1 MKNTDLPSFTL
12 DRMRQDI
19 ADILH
24 EDAAYIGNDDNLIE
38 LGLDS
43 MRMMTLSSRWN
54 EAGVY
59 LEFSELASTATLAHW
74 WTLAER
80 ILENSADTEKRR

>member
-1 MKNTDLPSFTL
+1 MKNTALPPFTL

-24 EDAAYIGNDDNLIE
+24 EDPADIGDDDNLIE

-59 LEFSELASTATLAHW
+59 LEFSELASTATLNHW

>member
-1 MKNTDLPSFTL
+1 
-12 DRMRQDI
+12 MRQDI

-24 EDAAYIGNDDNLIE
+24 EDAADIGNDDNLIE

-59 LEFSELASTATLAHW
+59 LEFSEMASIATLTHW
-74 WTLAER
+74 WTVAQR
-80 ILENSADTEKRR
+80 ILENSADTDKGR